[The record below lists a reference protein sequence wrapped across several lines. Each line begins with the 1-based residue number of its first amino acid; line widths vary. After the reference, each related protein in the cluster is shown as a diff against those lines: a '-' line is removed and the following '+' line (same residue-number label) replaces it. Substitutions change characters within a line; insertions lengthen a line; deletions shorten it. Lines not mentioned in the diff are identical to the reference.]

1 MINSL
6 SAIGW
11 ADLQGPKE
19 APKEAPPGAKPAKK
33 TDKKLAHAD
42 ALKAASDAEYAD
54 HAYPKYKYQTDYIPI
69 GLFKPTDEV
78 LLKIIRAA
86 TFITKEEDFIFD

>member
-19 APKEAPPGAKPAKK
+19 APKEAPSSGKPAKK
-33 TDKKLAHAD
+33 TDKKLAHA
-42 ALKAASDAEYAD
+42 AACDAEYAD

-69 GLFKPTDEV
+69 CLFKPTDEV